1 VLPALGVFARGAARL
16 LGPAGPARV
25 VRVIAVALVFAAVGV
40 IGFIATRSVPPA
52 RGATFQAPTA
62 TPTPSPTPS
71 PSATPTPPPTT
82 PPPTTKPPTAVSYTT
97 WALID
102 RRTGELRGFDLAKRA
117 FTESTVK
124 IWLAA
129 DFLGRARA
137 AGTPIST
144 ADMALLQKMIRL
156 SDDIAADRFFARNGR
171 FASID
176 RMVRTCGLT
185 ETIPDRERQR
195 WSKTEIS
202 ARDLARLGLCIADGK
217 VTNPTDTAWILDQM
231 RHVGGDGLFGIKFAL
246 PPADASVLAIKNGWY
261 SHGFDSRWRVLC
273 LGVHPDWVLAVIST
287 YPSRLGRGY
296 GERACED
303 TTRLAVGLTPAAT
316 PSP

>member
-1 VLPALGVFARGAARL
+1 VFPALGVFATRL
-16 LGPAGPARV
+16 FGPAGSARV
-25 VRVIAVALVFAAVGV
+25 VRVLSVMLVLGAAGVVGFV
-40 IGFIATRSVPPA
+40 ATRPAPPA
-52 RGATFQAPTA
+52 RGATFHPPTA

-82 PPPTTKPPTAVSYTT
+82 PPPTTKPPTAPGNYTT
-97 WALID
+97 WALIN
-102 RRTGELRGFDLAKRA
+102 RRTGELSGSNMAKLA

-129 DFLGRARA
+129 DFLSRARA
-137 AGTPIST
+137 AGTPISA

-176 RMVRTCGLT
+176 RMVKTCHLT

-202 ARDLARLGLCIADGK
+202 PRDLARLGLCIADGTA
-217 VTNPTDTAWILDQM
+217 TNPTDTAWILDQM

-246 PPADASVLAIKNGWY
+246 PPADANVLAIKNGWY
-261 SHGFDSRWRVLC
+261 NHGFDSRWRVLC

-296 GERACED
+296 GEKACVD
-303 TTRLAVGLTPAAT
+303 TTRLVLGLTPAAT